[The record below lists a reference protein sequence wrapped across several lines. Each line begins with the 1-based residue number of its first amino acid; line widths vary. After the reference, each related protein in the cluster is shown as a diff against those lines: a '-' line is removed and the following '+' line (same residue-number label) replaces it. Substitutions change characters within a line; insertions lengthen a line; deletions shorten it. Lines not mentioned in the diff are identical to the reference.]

1 MREMDTRNDERSRSA
16 AFMALLIEDVIAA
29 RERLTTSHTETA
41 RRDVVRA
48 SLAAIEG
55 MTWVAREHVRT
66 ALAALEQLTPV
77 ADLAMRELSYSV
89 SENGQPIEQ
98 VRVLPLLTAVRLVV
112 WQAKIISPEISVEFS
127 AAGWSDLRQAVNIRN
142 RITHP
147 KPDQGLAISDDD
159 LAVVGSGMFWL
170 LATVEYVMASTN
182 LAFARHSDLFREI
195 AQRLSAGDPDALAE
209 YHAILREIQAE
220 D

>member
-1 MREMDTRNDERSRSA
+1 MREMESRNDECSRSA
-16 AFMALLIEDVIAA
+16 AFMSLLIEDVIAA
-29 RERLTTSHTETA
+29 RERLTAAHTQTA

-48 SLAAIEG
+48 SLVAIEG

-66 ALAALEQLTPV
+66 VLAALEQLTPV
-77 ADLAMRELSYSV
+77 ADLAMQELTYTV
-89 SENGQPIEQ
+89 SDRGRPIEQ
-98 VRVLPLLTAVRLVV
+98 MRGLPLLSAVRLTV
-112 WQAKIISPEISVEFS
+112 WQARIISPEIAVEFS
-127 AAGWSDLRQAVNIRN
+127 ATGWSDLRRAVNIRN

-147 KPDQGLAISDDD
+147 KPDQDLAISDDD
-159 LAVVGSGMFWL
+159 LVVVASGMSWL

-182 LAFARHSDLFREI
+182 LAFARHNDLFREVM
-195 AQRLSAGDPDALAE
+195 QRLSAGDPEALAE

>member
-1 MREMDTRNDERSRSA
+1 MREMESRNDQRSRSA

-29 RERLTTSHTETA
+29 RERLTAAHTQTA

-55 MTWVAREHVRT
+55 VTWEAREHVRT
-66 ALAALEQLTPV
+66 VLAALEQLTPA
-77 ADLAMRELSYSV
+77 ADLAMRELSYAV
-89 SENGQPIEQ
+89 SERGEPIEQ
-98 VRVLPLLTAVRLVV
+98 MRGLPLLSAVRLVV
-112 WQAKIISPEISVEFS
+112 WQAGIICPEISVEFS

-147 KPDQGLAISDDD
+147 KPDQDLAISDHD
-159 LAVVGSGMFWL
+159 LAVVGSGMSWL

-182 LAFARHSDLFREI
+182 LAFARSNDLLREI
-195 AQRLSAGDPDALAE
+195 VQRLSAGDPDALAE
-209 YHAILREIQAE
+209 DHAILREIQSE

>member
-1 MREMDTRNDERSRSA
+1 MREMDMRDDERSRSA

-29 RERLTTSHTETA
+29 RERLTILHTQTA

-55 MTWVAREHVRT
+55 MTWLAREHVRT
-66 ALAALEQLTPV
+66 VLASLDRLTPV
-77 ADLAMRELSYSV
+77 ADLAMRELTYSV
-89 SENGQPIEQ
+89 SELGQPIEQ
-98 VRVLPLLTAVRLVV
+98 VRGLPLLRSVRLVV
-112 WQAKIISPEISVEFS
+112 WQARIISPEISVDYS
-127 AAGWSDLRQAVNIRN
+127 AGGWSDLRQAVNIRN

-147 KPDQGLAISDDD
+147 RPDQDLSISDDD
-159 LAVVGSGMFWL
+159 LAVVGSGTSWL

-182 LAFARHSDLFREI
+182 LAFTHHSDLLRETVR
-195 AQRLSAGDPDALAE
+195 RLRTGDPEALAE
-209 YHAILREIQAE
+209 YHAILREIEAE

>member
-1 MREMDTRNDERSRSA
+1 MREMETRNDERSRSA

-29 RERLTTSHTETA
+29 RQRLTASHTQTA

-55 MTWVAREHVRT
+55 MTWVAREHVRSV
-66 ALAALEQLTPV
+66 LAALEQLTSV
-77 ADLAMRELSYSV
+77 ADLAMRELSYAV
-89 SENGQPIEQ
+89 SERGEPIEQ
-98 VRVLPLLTAVRLVV
+98 VRGLPLLTAVRLLV
-112 WQAKIISPEISVEFS
+112 WQARIISPEISVEFS

-147 KPDQGLAISDDD
+147 KPDHDLAISDDD
-159 LAVVGSGMFWL
+159 LAVVASGMSWL

-182 LAFARHSDLFREI
+182 LAFARYNDLLREVM
-195 AQRLSAGDPDALAE
+195 QRLSAGDPEALAE